1 MIDFLNNYEDMTES
15 ERKVLNYVV
24 NNREVIP
31 MMKINDLAEAT
42 YVSKTVI
49 INLAQ
54 KLGFSGFGEMKY
66 HIHHI
71 IKEEMTPR
79 HSEEFS
85 FPNALQQSIDKTFSI
100 VTDEMIHTCAK
111 KILSSTNVFIMARGT
126 SKAVGYYF
134 EHLLLSI
141 GIQCIFIKD
150 YNLSEVFTNFVSKDD
165 LVIFISMSG
174 NTKKIVNTAKKV
186 HFKESNIINLT
197 SFQNNELTSYTSNN
211 LYCYSDSS
219 NTSTNDKISRI
230 GFFLI
235 VDLLIHELTEL
246 Q

>member
-66 HIHHI
+66 
-71 IKEEMTPR
+71 R
-79 HSEEFS
+79 QSDYFS
-85 FPNALQQSIDKTFSI
+85 YRNTLQQSIDKTFSI
-100 VTDEMIHTCAK
+100 VTDEMIHNCAK

-150 YNLSEVFTNFVSKDD
+150 YNLSEVF
-165 LVIFISMSG
+165 
-174 NTKKIVNTAKKV
+174 
-186 HFKESNIINLT
+186 
-197 SFQNNELTSYTSNN
+197 
-211 LYCYSDSS
+211 
-219 NTSTNDKISRI
+219 
-230 GFFLI
+230 
-235 VDLLIHELTEL
+235 
-246 Q
+246 